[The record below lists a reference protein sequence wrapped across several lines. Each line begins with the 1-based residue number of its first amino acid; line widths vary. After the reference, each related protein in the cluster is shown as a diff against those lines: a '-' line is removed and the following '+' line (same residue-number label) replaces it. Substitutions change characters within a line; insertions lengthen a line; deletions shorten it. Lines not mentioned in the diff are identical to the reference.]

1 MCSRFRLPHML
12 LLESFTRCTSLF
24 TGGGLFMR
32 KWAAFAT
39 MSSLFVFV
47 LLLVVPIGLAA
58 DAAKEL
64 AAKYILTTAKAARM
78 VYVKGVVADA
88 GKGGLKP
95 SEDWVKDDHGIMLPA
110 QFVKELGKEIKEFE
124 LSLVGT
130 DPLYASN
137 SAKSAREKEMLAELA
152 KGKEKL
158 LVAQDGGVTVG
169 MSADYAIVDSCADCH
184 NKHPKTTKKDW
195 KKGDFMGA
203 IVVRLK

>member
-1 MCSRFRLPHML
+1 
-12 LLESFTRCTSLF
+12 
-24 TGGGLFMR
+24 MR

-39 MSSLFVFV
+39 MFIIFV
-47 LLLVVPIGLAA
+47 LGLALVVPVGQAA
-58 DAAKEL
+58 DAAKEM
-64 AAKYILTTAKAARM
+64 AAKYILATAKAART

-95 SEDWVKDDHGIMLPA
+95 TEDWVKDDHGIMLPA
-110 QFVKELGKEIKEFE
+110 QFIKELGKELKEFE

-137 SAKSAREKEMLAELA
+137 APKSAKEKEMLAELA
-152 KGKEKL
+152 KGKEKM
-158 LVAQDGGVTVG
+158 LVGDDGGTTIG
-169 MSADYAIVDSCADCH
+169 MSADYSIVDSCADCH